1 VITSNGRLRITKLDA
16 NGQPTGEST
25 LVDHA
30 TISNI
35 TFSERDERERL
46 LDDMAE
52 ALSVAPIVLNVR
64 REGRDPIRVQA
75 TVGEPV
81 REIKGR

>member
-1 VITSNGRLRITKLDA
+1 MRITKLDA
-16 NGQPTGEST
+16 DGQPTGEPSF
-25 LVDHA
+25 VDNA

-35 TFSERDERERL
+35 TFGERDERERL

-52 ALSVAPIVLNVR
+52 ALNVAPIVLDVR